1 MRSVGF
7 LIIWSFT
14 VQLLFREF
22 AKGHSLVRGAKGIDP
37 GFYIDQSALY
47 LPYPLSD
54 RSSVS

>member
-22 AKGHSLVRGAKGIDP
+22 AKGHSLLRSAKGIDP

-47 LPYPLSD
+47 LLKTLSETAQ
-54 RSSVS
+54 

>member
-14 VQLLFREF
+14 IQLLFREF
-22 AKGHSLVRGAKGIDP
+22 AKGHSLLRSAKGIDP

-47 LPYPLSD
+47 LL
-54 RSSVS
+54 

>member
-7 LIIWSFT
+7 LIIWFFT

-22 AKGHSLVRGAKGIDP
+22 AKGHSLLRSAKGIDP

-47 LPYPLSD
+47 LL
-54 RSSVS
+54 